1 MSLLYIII
9 EFSCGQLPWR
19 RITDKEMVRRVKE
32 DFDPVSVLDQLPGP
46 QFTDFVR
53 ELERL
58 DYFADPDY
66 ELLRRKLLECMEY
79 SGVDDSE
86 PFDWEMPAVSKAP
99 SSVPP
104 TPQKATAS
112 TSPRSAFSRRDP
124 QHVAE
129 MMRNIVFKTARNFLS
144 VSIHTSDNIPDAA
157 FLNDNLYFTM
167 NGSTQY
173 NSTEKNNLTKQNKH
187 RKS

>member
-1 MSLLYIII
+1 
-9 EFSCGQLPWR
+9 
-19 RITDKEMVRRVKE
+19 
-32 DFDPVSVLDQLPGP
+32 
-46 QFTDFVR
+46 
-53 ELERL
+53 
-58 DYFADPDY
+58 
-66 ELLRRKLLECMEY
+66 MEY
-79 SGVDDSE
+79 IGVDDSE
-86 PFDWEMPAVSKAP
+86 PFDWEMPTVRKAP

-112 TSPRSAFSRRDP
+112 TSPGSAFSRRDP

-144 VSIHTSDNIPDAA
+144 VSIHASDNIPDAA

-173 NSTEKNNLTKQNKH
+173 NSTEKRQLN
-187 RKS
+187 